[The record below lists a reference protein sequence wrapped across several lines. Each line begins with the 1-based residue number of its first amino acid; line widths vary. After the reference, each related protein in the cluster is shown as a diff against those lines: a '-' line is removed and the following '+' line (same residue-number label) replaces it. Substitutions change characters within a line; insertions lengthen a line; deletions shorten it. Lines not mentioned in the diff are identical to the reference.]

1 MSQFLLEY
9 GMFLLKAVTIVVA
22 VVAIIGFA
30 AAVGRKGT
38 QEGLEVESLNKKYRS
53 LAEALKGAVLNK
65 KERKK
70 AAKAEKERQKQEAKE
85 PSTRPR
91 SFVIDFKGD
100 LKATAVPSLREEVSA
115 VLDVATKDDEVVVRL
130 ENYGGVVHEHG
141 LAASQ
146 LSRIRDAGIP
156 LTVCVDKVAAS
167 GGYLMACVANRIY
180 AAPFAI
186 LGSIGVLAQIPNFNR
201 ALDSHGIDFEQ
212 VTAGKYKRTVTMF
225 GKNTDEDRAKLK
237 EELEDVHALFK
248 GAVAK
253 YRPGLDLEKVATGEH
268 WYGTRALEMGL
279 ADELRTSDELL
290 RERAADRD
298 LFEISYKI
306 KQPLQKRLM
315 ANIDGAI
322 EKASA
327 LRFRQRFE
335 SRLPQSVAP
344 VERYNSVSVRRAPR
358 GPRSHV
364 HTIQVSY
371 RCSAG
376 HPGACCLLDIADRP
390 QPDDLPFRPGAGRGG
405 GATVCRNALVDPA
418 GNGSRKD
425 RLRALRCH
433 CHCRGPRTGVS
444 GHGVGPCRVR
454 SRSGQRICDAGRQ
467 NRRHDRHP

>member
-9 GMFLLKAVTIVVA
+9 GMFLLKAVTIVAAIVA
-22 VVAIIGFA
+22 VVGFA

-38 QEGLEVESLNKKYRS
+38 QEGLEVESLNEKYRS
-53 LAEALKGAVLNK
+53 LAETLKGAVLNRK
-65 KERKK
+65 DRKK
-70 AAKAEKERQKQEAKE
+70 AAKSEKGRRKREAKE
-85 PSTRPR
+85 SSTRPR

-100 LKATAVPSLREEVSA
+100 LKATAVPSLRKEVSA

-167 GGYLMACVANRIY
+167 GGYLMACVANRIC

-201 ALDSHGIDFEQ
+201 ALDSHGVDFEQ

-248 GAVAK
+248 GAVAR
-253 YRPGLDLEKVATGEH
+253 YRPDLDLERVATGEH
-268 WYGTRALEMGL
+268 WYGARALEMGL

-290 RERAADRD
+290 RERAEDRD
-298 LFEISYKI
+298 LFELSYKI
-306 KQPLQKRLM
+306 KQPLQKRVL

-322 EKASA
+322 EKAAA

-335 SRLPQSVAP
+335 SRLP
-344 VERYNSVSVRRAPR
+344 R
-358 GPRSHV
+358 
-364 HTIQVSY
+364 
-371 RCSAG
+371 
-376 HPGACCLLDIADRP
+376 
-390 QPDDLPFRPGAGRGG
+390 
-405 GATVCRNALVDPA
+405 
-418 GNGSRKD
+418 
-425 RLRALRCH
+425 
-433 CHCRGPRTGVS
+433 
-444 GHGVGPCRVR
+444 
-454 SRSGQRICDAGRQ
+454 
-467 NRRHDRHP
+467 